1 MTKHKITAVLVSIV
15 VAFGLW
21 LYVVGNVTKETTY
34 TIYNVPVVMEGEAA
48 LNERNLMVTSI
59 SANSVN
65 LTLYGARSELAKVN
79 SGNTS
84 FKVNLSDITEPQ
96 EKRALVGAPVY
107 PGDVASNA
115 LRTESCHPANIYVN
129 VEARRT
135 KEVPVE
141 ILWVGSSPDGFMSD
155 RENRVLDYA
164 SVTVSGPA
172 SVADQIEKAVIEVDL
187 SEQKES
193 ISQDYRYTLC
203 DRDGNPVDAALI
215 TTNVETVH
223 LDVKIQ
229 KVKEVKLT
237 AEILYGGG
245 ATEKNTTVT
254 IEPQSIRLAG
264 SGAVLETLGDSINL
278 GKIDLSTIDKS
289 QELSLPISLP
299 EGVSNLSNITEAK
312 VSIQF
317 SGLLVKSFE
326 VSNIE
331 AVNVPDTLE
340 AEIIEKKMTV
350 TLRGP
355 AADLLKITDE
365 DIFVQADFTDAV
377 AGTST
382 FKATI
387 RFADGF
393 SQLGAIRSYSVTA
406 NVIEKEQE

>member
-1 MTKHKITAVLVSIV
+1 M
-15 VAFGLW
+15 
-21 LYVVGNVTKETTY
+21 
-34 TIYNVPVVMEGEAA
+34 
-48 LNERNLMVTSI
+48 
-59 SANSVN
+59 
-65 LTLYGARSELAKVN
+65 
-79 SGNTS
+79 
-84 FKVNLSDITEPQ
+84 
-96 EKRALVGAPVY
+96 
-107 PGDVASNA
+107 
-115 LRTESCHPANIYVN
+115 
-129 VEARRT
+129 
-135 KEVPVE
+135 
-141 ILWVGSSPDGFMSD
+141 
-155 RENRVLDYA
+155 
-164 SVTVSGPA
+164 
-172 SVADQIEKAVIEVDL
+172 
-187 SEQKES
+187 
-193 ISQDYRYTLC
+193 
-203 DRDGNPVDAALI
+203 
-215 TTNVETVH
+215 
-223 LDVKIQ
+223 
-229 KVKEVKLT
+229 
-237 AEILYGGG
+237 
-245 ATEKNTTVT
+245 T